1 MVFEKLTNIIS
12 ENLGVDVEE
21 IKLETSF
28 EELGLDSLDIVELV
42 MNIEEEFDIQIEEG
56 ENFKTVGDV
65 VSYIES
71 KIEWL

>member
-12 ENLGVDVEE
+12 ENLGIGAEE

-65 VSYIES
+65 VFYIES
-71 KIEWL
+71 RLE

>member
-1 MVFEKLTNIIS
+1 MVLEKLTNIIS
-12 ENLGVDVEE
+12 ENLGTSAEE

-65 VSYIES
+65 VTYIES
-71 KIEWL
+71 KLE